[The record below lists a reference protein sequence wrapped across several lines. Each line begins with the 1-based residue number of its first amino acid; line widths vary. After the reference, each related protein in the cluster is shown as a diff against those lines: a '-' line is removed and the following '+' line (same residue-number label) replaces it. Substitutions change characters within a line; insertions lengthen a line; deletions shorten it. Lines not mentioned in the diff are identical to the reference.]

1 VSIDP
6 TYRTTT
12 PEYAVSWDGT
22 AAFTGTYDILAG
34 RVLNNTLA
42 IQYGRDSA
50 KPLGES
56 LIPTATW
63 VAWNADRLLS
73 PEWAGS
79 PLYQLIL
86 PGKPTRVS
94 FFVGSDVTDYDAA
107 TVDYDAPLW
116 YDEHSAVELHHGLLD
131 KPSYD
136 PTPGHV
142 GRDHDERRQP
152 VAASGRAIISTP
164 LYQNVRTDQ
173 AITIVLDAV
182 GWPLDHRDLAL
193 ATRCSTGS
201 GSRPSRPWRC

>member
-94 FFVGSDVTDYDAA
+94 FFVGSDVTDYDSGHGRLRRAA
-107 TVDYDAPLW
+107 LVRRAFGRRAAPRT
-116 YDEHSAVELHHGLLD
+116 ARQAEL
-131 KPSYD
+131 
-136 PTPGHV
+136 
-142 GRDHDERRQP
+142 
-152 VAASGRAIISTP
+152 
-164 LYQNVRTDQ
+164 
-173 AITIVLDAV
+173 
-182 GWPLDHRDLAL
+182 
-193 ATRCSTGS
+193 
-201 GSRPSRPWRC
+201 